1 MTDPTQMPSLS
12 QDESLLIPLPSVADW
27 STYGNILQ
35 STEQA
40 LVRLF
45 DETDK
50 TLSLV
55 EAAESGAFST
65 LDAAESTLT
74 DLQSR
79 TASAKDRL
87 DNFSNLPVTGGT
99 YTHFIMD
106 AFQSNQVRDTTVSL
120 GSEPLVY
127 GSTQAS
133 VYACPSR
140 PSLEMDTRKQVL
152 RLKNEGTLSVI
163 SGLPGTS
170 GITVDR
176 AHGNAGAAPASM
188 SKNVWKH
195 TVVSHVP
202 LLETDPAPSW
212 IPSTYTGGACV
223 RLKVQIENPSPATE
237 VHLRGLSSTTL
248 LETVIAVDSRLN
260 PLMLTGHPAKAL
272 NAPWQGNFAGSGLSI
287 TGQARWAAAPD
298 RSRSV
303 SAVSGADQAII
314 IHGLA
319 SLSVAVSQLH
329 YILRYRAYC
338 PYLNPYDAQ
347 ALPAGNPCP
356 PRKTY
361 VQAVY
366 TQSGAVLGT
375 EYFKDEYTTASVY
388 TGVSSFVHLLSCP
401 AGTDTVTFQF
411 GTDPGL
417 DFHKETANAEVA
429 YSDFWVCDETITRLW
444 NLALP
449 DPISSSTAGLTSTDA
464 DLQVS
469 LGNPKALLPVSTA
482 WITLSQPSARLL
494 PADVPAEVTAASTP
508 ENMQEY
514 EFASKNPPLSA
525 LPFGGIDPLPL
536 RWTPAPASTPEYKS
550 FGWFG
555 KLRSSTLPAYARL
568 GKSRAR
574 ALPVPAL
581 FTNYR
586 EKEQSAVY
594 TYTIGLS
601 GLSLIRQQYASSGLY
616 LSRPIQNIGGGIS
629 AEIREIGIA
638 TDPPLA
644 TFGDRIRLWVVPDS
658 EVLEGTQQ
666 DSPSSLLERAVPL
679 DRARP
684 RATFHCS
691 SESLPAV
698 IPAVSDISE
707 YWKNLA
713 QNVVQPL
720 VPAFSIPPS
729 QASEN
734 MQGLLAFQNS
744 FQLKRVPYINREAIT
759 RITNVL
765 TTGSSLLPGTYDP
778 NAVKPLA
785 SLAAGGTYAVGGYRP
800 VTLELKL
807 SNGATVF
814 PDALGKPR
822 PGEIIYSGSEILQ
835 EGADISSASLPSSPD
850 PYTYS
855 TSNDLAKA
863 ERAQI
868 TFSRSFTTAH
878 SPIAAGGQGAAISL
892 WWHKSADFDA
902 SKGGVQSGYDVL
914 LSASEYDV
922 DALSGSIRVRA
933 NPPGSWADYDQIV
946 AKYYWR
952 SGTLAPREVFPQRDI
967 TALYTPFNPYLVNA
981 PSGIAA
987 ASLPPS
993 TPSIPILNGYKSTA
1007 TLLSDPAMLNH
1018 GQSWQAFGKNADGDG
1033 LWNGFG
1039 HYSYNPRL
1047 HLPYAYFAADNSD
1060 EGVRQSFP
1068 YPGPG
1073 TANLSTWYSYDS
1085 GNTFPNDRRFWFNL
1099 EVLDGSGNVVE
1110 RFGSTNNGFQF
1121 RPLAAGTTGL
1131 PCLMGSETDSSNLTS
1146 TPPAWF
1152 PAAAASKWPAFKSTL
1167 VQGSQNVYQ
1176 WPSAAMS
1183 QVTLS
1188 SGRTGF
1194 AVSVIAG
1201 GSPGSV
1207 VDNLDTFAVNLTDRP
1222 EAPYAAQVPFITP
1235 KMPGYTLRV
1244 TTRALDGNNDGNG
1257 ITGFRTD
1264 VWWTT
1269 PFYQQGCP
1277 TGYTY
1282 DAATD
1287 TCTRTASLIN
1297 PLPTSGLGAGTLK
1310 AVPSSLAD
1318 LLAASLQQSYPVT
1331 RNVTDYE
1338 QGTVSPLTPVDMDPL
1353 SPSYYP
1359 VFEYRIDSGGIPV
1372 LANDFSD
1379 IGPYAGTELV
1389 WKYDYLDNSP
1399 RIILE
1404 ILPEGLTSLSLPST
1418 IDPGSTSESTPE
1430 IAAIYMLINAR
1441 S

>member
-1 MTDPTQMPSLS
+1 MPSLS

-27 STYGNILQ
+27 NTYGNILQ

-50 TLSLV
+50 TLALV

-140 PSLEMDTRKQVL
+140 PSLEMDARKQVL

-176 AHGNAGAAPASM
+176 AHGNASMAPASM

-202 LLETDPAPSW
+202 LLETDAVPSW

-223 RLKVQIENPSPATE
+223 RLKVQVENPSPATE

-272 NAPWQGNFAGSGLSI
+272 NAPWQGNFTGSGLTI
-287 TGQARWAAAPD
+287 TGQARWAVAPD
-298 RSRSV
+298 RSQ
-303 SAVSGADQAII
+303 SAGGSTPDQAII

-319 SLSVAVSQLH
+319 SLSVPVTALH

-356 PRKTY
+356 PKRTY

-449 DPISSSTAGLTSTDA
+449 DPISSSTAGLISTDA

-469 LGNPKALLPVSTA
+469 LGNPKALLPISTA

-494 PADVPAEVTAASTP
+494 PADVPAPETAPTNAS

-514 EFASKNPPLSA
+514 EFASKNAPLSA

-536 RWTPAPASTPEYKS
+536 RWTPAPARTPEHKS

-555 KLRSSTLPAYARL
+555 KLRSNTLPAYARL
-568 GKSRAR
+568 DKSRAR
-574 ALPVPAL
+574 TLPVPAL

-586 EKEQSAVY
+586 EKEQAAVY

-666 DSPSSLLERAVPL
+666 DSPSSLLARAVPL

-698 IPAVSDISE
+698 IPAFSDISE
-707 YWKNLA
+707 YWKNLTKKNLT
-713 QNVVQPL
+713 QPLPQPL

-729 QASEN
+729 QASES

-759 RITNVL
+759 RIATVL
-765 TTGSSLLPGTYDP
+765 TTGSALLPGTYDP

-785 SLAAGGTYAVGGYRP
+785 SLATGGTYAVGGYRP

-814 PDALGKPR
+814 PDALGRPR

-835 EGADISSASLPSSPD
+835 EGADISAAKLPSSPD

-855 TSNDLAKA
+855 TSNNLANA

-878 SPIAAGGQGAAISL
+878 SPIASGAQGAAISL

-902 SKGGVQSGYDVL
+902 SKGGVQFGYDVL

-952 SGTLAPREVFPQRDI
+952 SGTLAPREVFPQRDL
-967 TALYTPFNPYLVNA
+967 TALYTPFNPYLVSA
-981 PSGIAA
+981 PSGI
-987 ASLPPS
+987 S
-993 TPSIPILNGYKSTA
+993 TTQPPSIPSIPLLQGYKSTA

-1018 GQSWQAFGKNADGDG
+1018 GQSWQAFGKNSSGDG
-1033 LWNGFG
+1033 LWNGYG
-1039 HYSYNPRL
+1039 HFTYDPKLN
-1047 HLPYAYFAADNSD
+1047 LPFACFAADDSS
-1060 EGVRQSFP
+1060 EGVSQSFP

-1073 TANLSTWYSYDS
+1073 TANLSTWYSY
-1085 GNTFPNDRRFWFNL
+1085 NTGYSNDVPTDRRFSFKL
-1099 EVLDGSGNVVE
+1099 EVVNSNGTVE
-1110 RFGSTNNGFQF
+1110 EMFEFQF
-1121 RPLAAGTTGL
+1121 RPVQAGTPGL
-1131 PCLMGSETDSSNLTS
+1131 PCLAGSQTDSSNLPLNV
-1146 TPPAWF
+1146 PPGWF
-1152 PAAAASKWPAFKSTL
+1152 PSLGVDGYRWLLFRSSL
-1167 VQGSQNVYQ
+1167 SQGTQVVYQ
-1176 WPSAAMS
+1176 WPSAKMS
-1183 QVTLS
+1183 QVTLDN
-1188 SGRTGF
+1188 GKTGF
-1194 AVSVIAG
+1194 AVAT
-1201 GSPGSV
+1201 SPDGIPGTAI
-1207 VDNLDTFAVNLTDRP
+1207 DNTNTFAVNSTDRP
-1222 EAPYAAQVPFITP
+1222 EAPYATQVPFVSL
-1235 KMPGYTLRV
+1235 KQPGRTLKV
-1244 TTRALDGNNDGNG
+1244 TTRALDGNNDGKG
-1257 ITGFRTD
+1257 VAGFRTD

-1269 PFYQQGCP
+1269 PSYRQGCP
-1277 TGYTY
+1277 AGYTY
-1282 DAATD
+1282 DAASD
-1287 TCTRTASLIN
+1287 TCTLTASLVN
-1297 PLPTSGLGAGTLK
+1297 PLPTSGLGAGGLK